1 MHGKR
6 KWLPGWQ
13 RVELVELCLDRGAS
27 RRQAAAWRR
36 VSVATVQYW
45 VERYRAASE
54 QERAS
59 GAWAQDRSCRPH
71 HQPARVSD
79 EVHDRVCEVRTRTGW
94 GPRLIASELGMAH
107 ATVSR
112 CLARRGLSRMP
123 APDREHVRRFEWP
136 CPGDLLQ
143 IDTKRLARFSRPGH
157 KLTGDRYRTGAEKR
171 MRVGWEFC
179 HSLDHRRSHST
190 GLHRDPPRR
199 AGRDRHRLCRAR
211 AVVLRRP
218 RHHRQATANRQ
229 RLDLHPQP
237 LPARTAHRARHRAP
251 PDPTANAQAQR
262 QDRALPTDSRAR
274 MGLRTALPQLTRP
287 RGSAPDLAQPL
298 QPAPQPQ
305 LARQPATHQPR
316 SERPQAQQL
325 ERATCSLGSPTA
337 SRMTSAV

>member
-45 VERYRAASE
+45 VERYRAASD

-143 IDTKRLARFSRPGH
+143 MDTKRLARFSRPGH

-171 MRVGWEFC
+171 MKVGWEFC

-229 RLDLHPQP
+229 CLDLHPQP
-237 LPARTAHRARHRAP
+237 LPARTAHRSRSGSTTTTNTATTAHSATGHPSAAFRTTRGTTARPSAP
-251 PDPTANAQAQR
+251 SASGGAR
-262 QDRALPTDSRAR
+262 RRGCRALPPRHEPRRAR
-274 MGLRTALPQLTRP
+274 AGARRRAL
-287 RGSAPDLAQPL
+287 
-298 QPAPQPQ
+298 
-305 LARQPATHQPR
+305 
-316 SERPQAQQL
+316 
-325 ERATCSLGSPTA
+325 
-337 SRMTSAV
+337 M